1 MDCHKP
7 KNEVGSPFF
16 TPHTK
21 IHSKCIIDLNVKGK
35 IIKLLEEN
43 TGVNLQDFWLGNSF
57 LDNRTKNMSDK
68 RENK

>member
-16 TPHTK
+16 TPHIK

-43 TGVNLQDFWLGNSF
+43 TGVNLQVFWLGNSF